1 MNTTNTIHT
10 DITNSFF
17 LSFVHILYLRN
28 GCEFQFEFV
37 DLLLLFLHS
46 FKRCF
51 FFFSFAQLFF
61 FSVHCFFRSLFSRY
75 WIWFLVVT
83 VSSSTTSLS
92 FSFRYVAVVVV
103 FFLSR
108 VRLIF
113 LFFDEFQSHTELVRL
128 HDIEMA
134 DWLLLYFILFAAT
147 LFLALSFSL
156 CILSIEMLHSF
167 LIFVVCFFHS
177 RLRFAITNF
186 VLPNRIYWHFI
197 IIIMKYERQWDAV
210 FRTTATKAVFAVIFS
225 VRFDSKAEQQQQQR
239 KTVRPSTKWKN
250 RFAFHWI
257 SIWAN
262 FVAKIHN
269 FPLFQ
274 LKFIDALVIYIAN
287 EAAKKSIK
295 YGILNRWMELLID
308 NWTKY
313 KLKIGWLLLVSVFP
327 PHRHF

>member
-1 MNTTNTIHT
+1 MWV
-10 DITNSFF
+10 SVRVCR
-17 LSFVHILYLRN
+17 FVVVVVVVST
-28 GCEFQFEFV
+28 FV
-37 DLLLLFLHS
+37 QALLLLLFLCAIVFFLFTAFFALFFLDIGFDFLLWLFRRRRH
-46 FKRCF
+46 RCRF
-51 FFFSFAQLFF
+51 LFAMSRLLLCFFSRVFGSFFFSLMNF
-61 FSVHCFFRSLFSRY
+61 
-75 WIWFLVVT
+75 
-83 VSSSTTSLS
+83 
-92 FSFRYVAVVVV
+92 
-103 FFLSR
+103 
-108 VRLIF
+108 
-113 LFFDEFQSHTELVRL
+113 SHTQNWCDCMILKWQT
-128 HDIEMA
+128 DCCYTICC
-134 DWLLLYFILFAAT
+134 YFF
-147 LFLALSFSL
+147 FLALSFSL

-295 YGILNRWMELLID
+295 YGILNRWMKLLMD